1 MIGLAITAV
10 SVARQWSAMAAG
22 GLTHFSA
29 AQGAISIDG
38 LSFFSNAITL
48 GLPRSSFL
56 SPTGFSKSIAEDK
69 AEYYALALAAQA
81 GMYIMVTASE
91 LVTLFL
97 GIELS
102 AICFYILVGFT
113 RRDRRSNE
121 AALKYLLLGGVASG
135 FLLYGFSLLYGLA
148 GSTELTAISAAA
160 AERGPADPVLYP
172 CHHHHRRG
180 AALQNLGRPLSLL
193 GARRLRRRADAC
205 HGVSLRC
212 L

>member
-1 MIGLAITAV
+1 
-10 SVARQWSAMAAG
+10 
-22 GLTHFSA
+22 
-29 AQGAISIDG
+29 
-38 LSFFSNAITL
+38 
-48 GLPRSSFL
+48 
-56 SPTGFSKSIAEDK
+56 
-69 AEYYALALAAQA
+69 
-81 GMYIMVTASE
+81 MYIMVTASE

-121 AALKYLLLGGVASG
+121 AALKYLLLGGIASG

-148 GSTELTAISAAA
+148 GSTELTAISAAGGRA
-160 AERGPADPVLYP
+160 WARRPRPYP

-193 GARRLRRRADAC
+193 GARRLRRRANTC
-205 HGVSLRC
+205 YRVSVRC